1 MVILIVF
8 TSQHH
13 GGNLNELRHVV
24 HLTEYLAQ
32 NLWSTNIFLFSL
44 LLLLLLL
51 ILIQLFLQLLLLRA
65 KQLKFSFTDSK
76 TRALEAS

>member
-24 HLTEYLAQ
+24 HLTEYLTQ

-44 LLLLLLL
+44 LLLLLL
-51 ILIQLFLQLLLLRA
+51 LIQLFLQLLLLRA

>member
-51 ILIQLFLQLLLLRA
+51 IQLFLQLLLLRA